1 MTRLPVAWLCRL
13 IGRWNEGDAPLAD
26 QLSRAI
32 GRLIQSRELPA
43 GRLLPSEREFAAR
56 LSISRGTVV
65 AAYTKLRES
74 GLLESRH
81 GSGHQIVSLAVTE
94 VANTQATGTRLTGED
109 VFFPS
114 DIDMTSGALEASPVL
129 RDVLESMRGRSLNAA
144 VAGHGYNAAGLLPL
158 RWAIAHYYGELGYK
172 LHADNVL
179 ITSGAQ
185 QALWLAFNALLGSN
199 SSVVV
204 EDPTYRGALEA
215 LRRREA
221 RIAPVPLTAAG
232 IDLGRLDEAL
242 VRRPSLVYLSPQ
254 CQNPTGT
261 TFDSA
266 TRRALAELLQK
277 RSVLLVEDTSQNE
290 LHTDAAAKPLPLFFE
305 MGLEHTVAIGTL
317 SKLFWGGLRIGWIV
331 SSPEIIR
338 RLVSYKAAS
347 DLGSSVI
354 DQHIAL
360 RLLERV
366 PEARSYRQT
375 ELVQHL
381 GAAEAAIR
389 ANTSGWQ
396 WARPAGGSALWIR
409 IPGMD
414 GVRTQQLAA
423 RKRLVLSAG
432 PGYSVAETFNE
443 YLRLPFVRDE
453 ALLTGAIRTIA
464 QLTCTS
470 PAYDPPGEPATTPAA
485 RIGVEGDAAI

>member
-26 QLSRAI
+26 QLSGAI

-43 GRLLPSEREFAAR
+43 GRLLPSEREFAEK

-65 AAYTKLRES
+65 GAYAKLREA

-81 GSGHQIVSLAVTE
+81 GSGHQIVSSAVTE

-109 VFFPS
+109 IFFPS
-114 DIDMTSGALEASPVL
+114 DIDMTSGALEASPILREVL
-129 RDVLESMRGRSLNAA
+129 DAMRGRSLNVA
-144 VAGHGYNAAGLLPL
+144 VTGHGYNAAGLLPL
-158 RWAIAHYYGELGYK
+158 RWAIAHYYGELDYK

-185 QALWLAFNALLGSN
+185 QALWLAFNALLGPN

-221 RIAPVPLTAAG
+221 RILPVPLTPSG
-232 IDLGRLDEAL
+232 IDLARLDAAL
-242 VRRPSLVYLSPQ
+242 ARRPSLVYLSPQ

-261 TFDSA
+261 TFDA
-266 TRRALAELLQK
+266 TTRQALAELLQK

-290 LHTDAAAKPLPLFFE
+290 LHTTATGKPLPLFFQ

-331 SSPEIIR
+331 SSPDIIR
-338 RLVSYKAAS
+338 RLVSYKASS

-360 RLLERV
+360 QLLERV
-366 PEARSYRQT
+366 AEARSYRRS
-375 ELVQHL
+375 ELARNL
-381 GAAEAAIR
+381 KAAERTIQ

-414 GVRTQQLAA
+414 GVRIQQLAA
-423 RKRLVLSAG
+423 RQRLVLSAG
-432 PGYSVAETFNE
+432 PGYSVAESFND
-443 YLRLPFVRDE
+443 YLRLPFVRNE
-453 ALLTGAIRTIA
+453 TLLVNAVRTIA
-464 QLTCTS
+464 DLTNTA
-470 PAYDPPGEPATTPAA
+470 PADG
-485 RIGVEGDAAI
+485 